1 MHRYTQSQRAV
12 WLRSPIGVAA
22 LIGLVL
28 LALYLLTE
36 HTAHVF
42 VFLPFGIILL
52 CPLMHMFMMGG
63 MHSGHGGHGN
73 HDGHGDEPSHS

>member
-12 WLRSPIGVAA
+12 WFRSPIGLAA

-28 LALYLLTE
+28 LTLYLLTE

-52 CPLMHMFMMGG
+52 CPLLHLVMMRG
-63 MHSGHGGHGN
+63 MHGGHGGHT
-73 HDGHGDEPSHS
+73 GHGEHRDEPSRS